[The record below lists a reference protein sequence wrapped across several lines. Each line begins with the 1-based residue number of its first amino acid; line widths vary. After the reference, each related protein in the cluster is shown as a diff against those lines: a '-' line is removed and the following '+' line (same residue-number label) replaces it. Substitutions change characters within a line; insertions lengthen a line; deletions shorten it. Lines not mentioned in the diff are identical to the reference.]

1 MIAAP
6 IPVDETERLQALRA
20 LGVLDTPVEPAF
32 DALVVS
38 AARLCGVK
46 IALVSLIDEHRQ
58 WFKAVA
64 GIEGVSETPR
74 DWAFCAHAILQPD
87 QILEVRDARA
97 DERFHDNPLVTGD
110 PRIRFYAGVPLCT
123 VDGHA
128 LGTLCL
134 IDPEPRE
141 LDAEK
146 RRLLLGLGQAAAAL
160 LDSLR
165 PDQRALQ
172 RLHERMA
179 LATEGAG
186 LGIWDFDVQN
196 RTLEWDSRMYAL
208 YGVEPSSSLGPYER
222 WSSCLHPDDRAAAE
236 AEVAQV
242 LEHGSM
248 LENQFRIIHPDG
260 QVRHIQV
267 MAKVTRDAEGKA
279 VRLTGVNWDIT
290 RQQELARELRHRASH
305 DALTGLYNRAEFDA
319 RLRHALNEAQNLGA
333 THALMYIDLDQFKLV
348 NDACGHPVGDELL
361 QEVTAL
367 FSRTVRGS
375 DLLARL
381 GGDEFAVIL
390 RDCTVE
396 QALRVAQQICERM
409 EEFRFM
415 HGGRRFRVGAS
426 IGLVPIDRRWASTAA
441 ILQAADT
448 ACYSAKEAGR
458 NRPHVW
464 SESDTATRIRH
475 GQMQWAA
482 RVEQALDEN
491 RYQLF
496 AQRIVPI
503 AHHDDRLH
511 AEVLIRMVD
520 EDGKLA
526 PPGAFLEA
534 AERFHLASRLDR
546 WVLRNVLAWL
556 RQQRNLDAIATIGVN
571 LSGQSIGDAAFHRQ
585 ALEMLANE
593 DPRLVSRLCF
603 EITETAA
610 VTNLE
615 DAGRFMHQLRDLGAR
630 FALDDFGAG
639 ASSFGYLKSLPI
651 DYLKIDG
658 QFVQDVLI
666 DPLDEVTIKCF
677 VDVARVLGVRTV
689 AEFVDSR
696 AVLERLGQLGVDHA
710 QGYLIHAPAPIITLL
725 PNPAG

>member
-1 MIAAP
+1 
-6 IPVDETERLQALRA
+6 
-20 LGVLDTPVEPAF
+20 
-32 DALVVS
+32 
-38 AARLCGVK
+38 
-46 IALVSLIDEHRQ
+46 
-58 WFKAVA
+58 
-64 GIEGVSETPR
+64 
-74 DWAFCAHAILQPD
+74 
-87 QILEVRDARA
+87 
-97 DERFHDNPLVTGD
+97 
-110 PRIRFYAGVPLCT
+110 
-123 VDGHA
+123 
-128 LGTLCL
+128 
-134 IDPEPRE
+134 
-141 LDAEK
+141 
-146 RRLLLGLGQAAAAL
+146 
-160 LDSLR
+160 
-165 PDQRALQ
+165 
-172 RLHERMA
+172 
-179 LATEGAG
+179 
-186 LGIWDFDVQN
+186 
-196 RTLEWDSRMYAL
+196 
-208 YGVEPSSSLGPYER
+208 
-222 WSSCLHPDDRAAAE
+222 
-236 AEVAQV
+236 
-242 LEHGSM
+242 M
-248 LENQFRIIHPDG
+248 LETQFRIIRPDG

-267 MAKVTRDAEGKA
+267 MAKVTRDADGKA
-279 VRLTGVNWDIT
+279 VRLTGVNWDVT
-290 RQQELARELRHRASH
+290 RQQELALELRHRASH

-319 RLRHALNEAQNLGA
+319 RLRQALNEAQSLGA

-367 FSRTVRGS
+367 FRRTVRGS

-390 RDCTVE
+390 RDCPVE
-396 QALRVAQQICERM
+396 QALRAAQQICECM

-426 IGLVPIDRRWASTAA
+426 IGLVPIDGRWASTAA

-464 SESDTATRIRH
+464 SESDTATRLRQGH
-475 GQMQWAA
+475 MQWAA

-503 AHHDDRLH
+503 AHTDDRLH

-526 PPGAFLEA
+526 PPGAFLQA

-546 WVLRNVLAWL
+546 WVLRHVLAWL

-571 LSGQSIGDAAFHRQ
+571 LSGQSISDAAFHRK

-593 DPRLVSRLCF
+593 NPLIVSRLCF
-603 EITETAA
+603 EVTETAA
-610 VTNLE
+610 VTNLD
-615 DAGRFMHQLRDLGAR
+615 DASRFMRQLRDLGAR

-666 DPLDEVTIKCF
+666 DPLDEVTVKCF
-677 VDVARVLGVRTV
+677 VEVARVLGVRTV

-696 AVLERLGQLGVDHA
+696 AVLEHLGQLGVDYA